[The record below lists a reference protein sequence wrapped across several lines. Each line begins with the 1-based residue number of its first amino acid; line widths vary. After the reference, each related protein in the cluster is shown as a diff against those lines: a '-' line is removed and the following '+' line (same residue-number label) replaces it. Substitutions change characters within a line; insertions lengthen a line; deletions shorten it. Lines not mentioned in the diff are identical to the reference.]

1 MNTAGLEPRGHAV
14 LVKPYEMKTDLVQLP
29 SNVRDRADMIEQRA
43 VVIAVGPMAWKDET
57 EPRAQPGDHVLIS
70 KYAGHIAQGLDEQSY
85 RFINANDIFARFTEA
100 QNG

>member
-1 MNTAGLEPRGHAV
+1 MNTAGIEPRGHAV

-43 VVIAVGPMAWKDET
+43 VVVAVGPMAWLDET
-57 EPRAQPGDHVLIS
+57 EPRAKPGDHVLIS

-85 RFINANDIFARFTEA
+85 RLINANDIFARFTEA
-100 QNG
+100 SHG